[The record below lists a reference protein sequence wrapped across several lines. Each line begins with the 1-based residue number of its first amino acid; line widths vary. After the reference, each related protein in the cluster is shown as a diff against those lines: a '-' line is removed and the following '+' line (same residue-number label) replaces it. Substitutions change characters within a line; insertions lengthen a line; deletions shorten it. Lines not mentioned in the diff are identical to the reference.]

1 MIPYAFRRASA
12 LPILIVL
19 AASVSCIPL
28 SKLTYLERD
37 ESDSDSLAVT
47 TQRVDYRLQQNDIVN
62 IKVTTLN
69 PETQSLFNKEEN
81 YGNLNAGDV
90 IFYLQ
95 GYSVDL
101 DGNIDLPVV
110 GSLNVLGKTVSELKS
125 EIQLRMNDYFS
136 KDAVNVSV
144 QLAGLR
150 FTAIGEVSR
159 PGKYVIYQNQ
169 ATIIDALAMAGD
181 ITMVGNR
188 TEVQIVRQTNGGV
201 QFFSIDLTDHKA
213 VQSPEFFI
221 QPNDVINVY
230 PLRAKSWGIG
240 TTGFATFASVITVLA
255 STATLIYTLSRID

>member
-1 MIPYAFRRASA
+1 MTSFAFRPA
-12 LPILIVL
+12 L
-19 AASVSCIPL
+19 AASIVFVLVAASACIPL
-28 SKLTYLERD
+28 SKLTYLDRD
-37 ESDSDSLAVT
+37 DSDSDSLSVP
-47 TQRVDYRLQQNDIVN
+47 TQRADYRLQQNDIVN
-62 IKVTTLN
+62 VKVTTLN

-95 GYSVDL
+95 GYTVDME
-101 DGNIDLPVV
+101 GNIDLPVIGPV
-110 GSLNVLGKTVSELKS
+110 NVVGKTVSELKT
-125 EIQLRMNDYFS
+125 EIQQLMNGYFA
-136 KDAVNVSV
+136 KDAVNVTV

-150 FTAIGEVSR
+150 FTAIGEVAR

-188 TEVQIVRQTNGGV
+188 QEVQIVRQTNGGV
-201 QFFSIDLTDHKA
+201 QFFTIDLTNHKA
-213 VQSPEFFI
+213 VQSPEWFI
-221 QPNDVINVY
+221 QPNDVINVF